1 MIITKGGFY
10 LVTIFKFLREEVIL
24 TTYMCYIQDMFKTNP
39 KEAAFTTH
47 NPHQQQCGSA
57 AKPIAS
63 VYFMK
68 SFTGA
73 AFLTFLSSC
82 VSFQNGNQLAPL
94 QAVSHVDLHRYV
106 GLWYEIGRYPNSFQK
121 GCQGSTAMYTI
132 RPDGKIGVVN
142 SCRNLQ
148 DGSLREAKGRA
159 WVVDKNSNARL
170 KVSFFW
176 PFRGDYWIIDLG
188 REYEYAVVGTPNRRY
203 LWILSR
209 TPEIRPDI
217 LEKIVQNI
225 EKQGFVRSNLIL
237 HNKGNLL

>member
-1 MIITKGGFY
+1 
-10 LVTIFKFLREEVIL
+10 
-24 TTYMCYIQDMFKTNP
+24 MFKTNP
-39 KEAAFTTH
+39 KKAAFATH
-47 NPHQQQCGSA
+47 NPAHQQCGSPA
-57 AKPIAS
+57 QLIAS
-63 VYFMK
+63 VYFVK
-68 SFTGA
+68 SFTVA

-82 VSFQNGNQLAPL
+82 VSFQQGNQPSPL

-121 GCQGSTAMYTI
+121 GCQDSTAMYTI
-132 RPDGKIGVVN
+132 CPDGKIDVVN
-142 SCRNLQ
+142 SCRNEQ

-209 TPEIRPDI
+209 TPEIHPDI
-217 LEKIVQNI
+217 LEKIVQNA
-225 EKQGFVRSNLIL
+225 EKRGFVRSNILL